1 MWEIAVMVI
10 AYLLGSLQP
19 GLWIGQ
25 LFFKTDIRTLGSGNT
40 GTTNTFRVL
49 GVKAGIVVLILDIAK
64 GTLATLIPIWLGL
77 NIHPMFVGVFAIVG
91 HVFSLFLG
99 FKGGKA
105 VATSAGVVL
114 AVQPLLLLF
123 FLIIW
128 VSVLYFS
135 SMVSLASIVTLIVAA
150 LASIFVGDWVFTT
163 VVWLAMIIVIVR
175 HRSNIIRIKEG
186 NENKVPWG
194 RHHKKSK

>member
-1 MWEIAVMVI
+1 MWEIAVIII

-49 GVKAGIVVLILDIAK
+49 GVKAGIIVLILDIAK

-77 NIHPMFVGVFAIVG
+77 PIHPMFVGVFAIVG
-91 HVFSLFLG
+91 HVFSIFLG

-114 AVQPLLLLF
+114 AVQPVLLLF

-128 VSVLYFS
+128 VSVLYLF

-150 LASIFVGDWVFTT
+150 VASLFVGDWVFTT

-175 HRSNIIRIKEG
+175 HRSNIVRIKEG
-186 NENKVPWG
+186 KENTVPWG
-194 RHHKKSK
+194 RRHQKND